1 MQGGYF
7 DNQSG
12 KLRKLFFSG
21 FVQDGFK
28 SYRPS
33 SYHDSNVLLI
43 PLSKKLKWV
52 SSGLF

>member
-12 KLRKLFFSG
+12 KLRKLFFSD
-21 FVQDGFK
+21 FVQNGFK

-33 SYHDSNVLLI
+33 SYHDSNVFLQHF
-43 PLSKKLKWV
+43 SKKPKWV